1 MSRMSGPAP
10 AGDIVGFATK
20 QQRSLRMANDTL
32 TQTTTTEPAGAA
44 FPDQGPAVEAEAKA
58 TTYMSFGEWM
68 RTAWI

>member
-1 MSRMSGPAP
+1 
-10 AGDIVGFATK
+10 
-20 QQRSLRMANDTL
+20 MANDTL